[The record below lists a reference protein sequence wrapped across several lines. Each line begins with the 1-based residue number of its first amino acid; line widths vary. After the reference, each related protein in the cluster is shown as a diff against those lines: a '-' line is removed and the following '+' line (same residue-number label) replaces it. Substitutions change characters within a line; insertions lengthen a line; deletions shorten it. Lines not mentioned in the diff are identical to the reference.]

1 MKKIIFLFVILFV
14 GQITFSQDKDLLLQE
29 ARKFALNADYNAAIK
44 SYKSYVKLAKKDDLK
59 EVCFELAN
67 CYFKS
72 NDTKMAV
79 KTLKTSIKK
88 YGLTEEDLIYSQV
101 LDAKLSDI
109 TIAELY
115 NDFTRLRSKYV
126 TYQERH

>member
-1 MKKIIFLFVILFV
+1 MLFVA
-14 GQITFSQDKDLLLQE
+14 QITFAKDKDLLLKE
-29 ARKFALNADYNAAIK
+29 ARQFALDKDYNAAIK
-44 SYKSYVKLAKKDDLK
+44 SYKAYVNIAKEDDLK
-59 EVCFELAN
+59 EVYFELSN

-79 KTLKTSIKK
+79 KTLKTSIKR

-101 LDAKLSDI
+101 LDSKLSDI

-115 NDFTRLRSKYV
+115 NDFTRLRNRYV

>member
-1 MKKIIFLFVILFV
+1 MLFV
-14 GQITFSQDKDLLLQE
+14 GQVTIAKDKDLLLKE
-29 ARKFALNADYNAAIK
+29 ARQFALDKDYDAAIK
-44 SYKSYVKLAKKDDLK
+44 SYKAYVKLAKNEDLK
-59 EVCFELAN
+59 EVYFEFAN
-67 CYFKS
+67 CYYKN

-101 LDAKLSDI
+101 LDVKLSDI

-115 NDFTRLRSKYV
+115 NDFTRLRNRYV
-126 TYQERH
+126 TYQERN

>member
-1 MKKIIFLFVILFV
+1 MRKIIYLFVVLFV
-14 GQITFSQDKDLLLQE
+14 SQITFAKDKELLLKE
-29 ARKFALNADYNAAIK
+29 ARQFALVKDYNEAIK
-44 SYKSYVKLAKKDDLK
+44 SYKAYVKIAKNEDLK
-59 EVCFELAN
+59 EVYYEIAN
-67 CYFKS
+67 CYFNN

-88 YGLTEEDLIYSQV
+88 YGLTEEDLIYNKT
-101 LDAKLSDI
+101 LDSKLSDI

-115 NDFTRLRSKYV
+115 NDFTRLRNRYV

>member
-1 MKKIIFLFVILFV
+1 MKKMIFLFVMLFV
-14 GQITFSQDKDLLLQE
+14 GQVTFAKDKDLLLKE
-29 ARKFALNADYNAAIK
+29 ARQFALDKDYNAAIK
-44 SYKSYVKLAKKDDLK
+44 SYKAYVKLAKNEDLK
-59 EVCFELAN
+59 EVYFEFAN
-67 CYFKS
+67 CYYKN

-115 NDFTRLRSKYV
+115 NDFTRLRNRYI
-126 TYQERH
+126 TYQEKN

>member
-1 MKKIIFLFVILFV
+1 MLFV
-14 GQITFSQDKDLLLQE
+14 GQITFAKDKDLLLKE
-29 ARKFALNADYNAAIK
+29 ARQFALDKNYNAAIE
-44 SYKSYVKLAKKDDLK
+44 SYKAYVKLAKKDDLK
-59 EVCFELAN
+59 EVYFEFAN

-88 YGLTEEDLIYSQV
+88 HGLTEEDLIYSQV

-115 NDFTRLRSKYV
+115 SDFSRLRNRYV
-126 TYQERH
+126 TYQERN

>member
-1 MKKIIFLFVILFV
+1 MKKIIFLFIVLFV
-14 GQITFSQDKDLLLQE
+14 SQITFAKDKDLLLKE
-29 ARKFALNADYNAAIK
+29 ARQFALDKDYNAAIK
-44 SYKSYVKLAKKDDLK
+44 SYKAYVKLAKKEDLK
-59 EVCFELAN
+59 EVYCELAN
-67 CYFKS
+67 GYYKN

-101 LDAKLSDI
+101 LDVKLSDI

-115 NDFTRLRSKYV
+115 NDFTRLRNRYV
-126 TYQERH
+126 TYQERN

>member
-1 MKKIIFLFVILFV
+1 MKKMIFLFVMLFV
-14 GQITFSQDKDLLLQE
+14 GQVTIAKDKDLLLKE
-29 ARKFALNADYNAAIK
+29 ARQFALDKDYDAAIK
-44 SYKSYVKLAKKDDLK
+44 SYKAYVKLAKKEDLK
-59 EVCFELAN
+59 EVYFEFAN
-67 CYFKS
+67 CYYKN

-101 LDAKLSDI
+101 LDVKLSDI

-115 NDFTRLRSKYV
+115 NDFTRLRNRYV
-126 TYQERH
+126 TYQERN

>member
-1 MKKIIFLFVILFV
+1 MKKIIFLFVMLFV
-14 GQITFSQDKDLLLQE
+14 GQITFSQDKDLLLKE
-29 ARKFALNADYNAAIK
+29 ARKFALNVDYNAAIK
-44 SYKSYVKLAKKDDLK
+44 SYKSYVKLDKKDDLK
-59 EVCFELAN
+59 EVYFELAN

-88 YGLTEEDLIYSQV
+88 YGLTEEDLLYSQV

-115 NDFTRLRSKYV
+115 NDFTRLRNRYV
-126 TYQERH
+126 TYQERN

>member
-1 MKKIIFLFVILFV
+1 MKKIIFLFVMLFV
-14 GQITFSQDKDLLLQE
+14 GQITFAKDKELLLKE
-29 ARKFALNADYNAAIK
+29 ARQFALNKDYNAAIK
-44 SYKSYVKLAKKDDLK
+44 SYKVYVKLAKNDDLK
-59 EVCFELAN
+59 QVYFEFAN
-67 CYFKS
+67 CYYKN

-88 YGLTEEDLIYSQV
+88 YGLTEEDLIYSQI
-101 LDAKLSDI
+101 LDSKLSDL

-115 NDFTRLRSKYV
+115 NDFSRLRNRYV

>member
-1 MKKIIFLFVILFV
+1 MKKIIFLFVMLFV
-14 GQITFSQDKDLLLQE
+14 GQVTIAKDKDLLLKE
-29 ARKFALNADYNAAIK
+29 ARQFALDKDYDAAIK
-44 SYKSYVKLAKKDDLK
+44 SYKAYVKLAKNEDLK
-59 EVCFELAN
+59 EVYFEFAN
-67 CYFKS
+67 CYYKN

-101 LDAKLSDI
+101 LDVKLSDI

-115 NDFTRLRSKYV
+115 NDFTRLRNRYV
-126 TYQERH
+126 TYQERN